1 MSSIPYKDASLP
13 IDARVEDLI
22 ARMTIDEKLAQ
33 LGGLWSRPMLAAD
46 GIDHARARELL
57 HHGIGQISRHT
68 ALMPPAQSARTMNA
82 IQGILIEETRLSI
95 PAIFHEESCAGFLAQ
110 DASCFPM
117 PLALAST
124 FEPELAEKMG
134 AVIRRQMLA
143 VGARHTL
150 APVVDVVRDARWG
163 RCEETFSE
171 DTYLVARMGVAYV
184 KGVQS
189 DDLARG
195 VICTGKHF
203 AGYSFSEGGLN
214 WAPSHIPHRELLDT
228 FIPPYAAMIAEA
240 NLRSVMNAY
249 QEIDGVPCGAS
260 TYLLDDILRGELG
273 FTGTVVSDYFTLP
286 SLHNYHNIAA
296 NPREAARLGLTAGI
310 DVELP
315 QLDVFGAPLREA
327 IDAGEVS
334 MELVDRAVR
343 RVLRAKFELGL
354 FEHPYVDAGAAAAV
368 FDMPEDRA
376 LARDIARA
384 SIVMLKNEK
393 QLLPLRDDLKRI
405 AVVGPTADSKRLL
418 QGDYHY
424 PSHHELLF
432 GPIPE
437 RPAQNSDATAHKLEG
452 SAAPVME
459 AGASS
464 GDLGDSIRARRRE
477 LDLSDLFPKMVTPL
491 DGLRAQLEAR
501 AEIRSAYGC
510 NAFDDDRAGF
520 DDAIATARWAEVVVL
535 CVGGK
540 SGLVKGCSSGE
551 ASDRAT
557 LQLPGVQEELVAAVA
572 AVGKPIVLV
581 ILDGRPLALT
591 NAIAKAD
598 AAILAFPPGE
608 EGGTAIA
615 EVLTG
620 RVNPAGRLPV
630 SMPRDQGQMPLYY
643 AHKPS
648 GQRSQFWGDY
658 ADLSC
663 KPLFPFGFG
672 LSYSTF
678 TYSEGQIHAREIAAD
693 GQLRISISI
702 TNDGPH
708 DGKEVVQLYLRD
720 KAGSVTRQVKEL
732 KGFARVAL
740 RATETRRVTFTLDM
754 SQAAFHGSDL
764 KFAVEPGEM
773 EVMIGASSE
782 DIRYRIDFRII
793 GARRHLRMLEVKPT
807 AVEISVGAVSED
819 R

>member
-1 MSSIPYKDASLP
+1 VSSIPYKNSSLP
-13 IDARVEDLI
+13 IDARVEDLL
-22 ARMTIDEKLAQ
+22 ARMTIDEKIAQ
-33 LGGLWSRPMLAAD
+33 LGGLWSRPMLGGD
-46 GIDHARARELL
+46 GIDHDRAREMLKN
-57 HHGIGQISRHT
+57 GVGQISRHT

-110 DASCFPM
+110 DATCFPM

-124 FEPELAEKMG
+124 FAPELVEKMG

-163 RCEETFSE
+163 RCEETFGE
-171 DTYLVARMGVAYV
+171 DTYLVSRMGVAYV
-184 KGVQS
+184 RGVQG

-203 AGYSFSEGGLN
+203 TGYSFSEGGLN

-240 NLRSVMNAY
+240 NLRSIMNAY

-260 TYLLDDILRGELG
+260 TYLLDEILRGELG

-315 QLDVFGAPLREA
+315 QLDVFGAPLHEA

-334 MELVDRAVR
+334 IELVHRAVR

-354 FEHPYVDAGAAAAV
+354 FEHPFVDAGAAASA
-368 FDMPEDRA
+368 FDTEADRA
-376 LARDIARA
+376 LAREIASA
-384 SIVMLKNEK
+384 SIVMLKNEQ
-393 QLLPLRDDLKRI
+393 QLLPLHDDLKRI
-405 AVVGPTADSKRLL
+405 AVIGPTADSRRLM

-424 PSHHELLF
+424 PTHHEILF

-437 RPAQNSDATAHKLEG
+437 RPAQSIDGSDQKLEG

-464 GDLGDSIRARRRE
+464 GELAESIAARRRD

-491 DGLRAQLEAR
+491 EGLRAQLGKHVEV
-501 AEIRSAYGC
+501 RSEYGC
-510 NAFDDDRAGF
+510 NAFDDDRSGL
-520 DDAIATARWAEVVVL
+520 DDAIAAARWAEIVIL

-540 SGLVKGCSSGE
+540 SGLIKGCSSGE
-551 ASDRAT
+551 ANDRAT
-557 LQLPGVQEELVAAVA
+557 LQLPGVQEELIAAVA
-572 AVGKPIVLV
+572 AVGRPVVIVV
-581 ILDGRPLALT
+581 LDGRPLALT
-591 NAIAKAD
+591 NAIAKAG
-598 AAILAFPPGE
+598 AAILAFPLGE
-608 EGGTAIA
+608 EGGVAIA

-630 SMPRDQGQMPLYY
+630 SLPRDQGQMPLYY

-658 ADLSC
+658 ADMSC
-663 KPLFPFGFG
+663 KPLFPFGYG
-672 LSYSTF
+672 LSYSIF
-678 TYSEGQIHAREIAAD
+678 TYSEGAIDTSVVAPD
-693 GQLRISISI
+693 GQLRVSISI
-702 TNDGPH
+702 ANDGPR
-708 DGKEVVQLYLRD
+708 DGDEVVQLYLRD
-720 KAGSVTRQVKEL
+720 KAGTVTRPVKEL
-732 KGFARVAL
+732 KGFARVSL
-740 RATETRRVTFTLDM
+740 RVGEKRRVVFTLDM
-754 SQAAFHGSDL
+754 SQAAFHGRDM

-773 EVMIGASSE
+773 EIMLGASSE
-782 DIRYRIDFRII
+782 DIRYRADFRIV
-793 GARRHLRMLEVKPT
+793 GARRNLRMLDVKPT
-807 AVEISVGAVSED
+807 RVEISD
-819 R
+819 

>member
-1 MSSIPYKDASLP
+1 MSAISYKDSSLP
-13 IDARVEDLI
+13 IDARVEDLL
-22 ARMTIDEKLAQ
+22 ARMTLDEKIAQ

-46 GIDHARARELL
+46 GIDHDRAREMLK
-57 HHGIGQISRHT
+57 HGVGQISRHT
-68 ALMPPAQSARTMNA
+68 ALMPPQQSARTMNA

-124 FEPELAEKMG
+124 FAPELVEKMG

-163 RCEETFSE
+163 RCEETFGE

-184 KGVQS
+184 KGVQG
-189 DDLARG
+189 DHLARG

-214 WAPSHIPHRELLDT
+214 WAPAHIPHRELLDT

-260 TYLLDDILRGELG
+260 IYLLDDILRSELG

-296 NPREAARLGLTAGI
+296 NPREAAKLGLTAGI

-315 QLDVFGAPLREA
+315 QLEVFGAPLREG

-334 MELVDRAVR
+334 LELVDRAVR
-343 RVLRAKFELGL
+343 RGLRAKFELGL
-354 FEHPYVDAGAAAAV
+354 FEHPYVDPGAAAAA
-368 FDMPEDRA
+368 FDTPDDRA
-376 LARDIARA
+376 LAREIACA
-384 SIVMLKNEK
+384 SIVMLKNEQ

-405 AVVGPTADSKRLL
+405 AVIGPTADSKRLL

-437 RPAQNSDATAHKLEG
+437 RPAQSADAAGHELEG

-459 AGASS
+459 ARASS
-464 GDLGDSIRARRRE
+464 GDLGESIAARRRE
-477 LDLSDLFPKMVTPL
+477 LDLSDRFPKMITPL
-491 DGLRAQLEAR
+491 EGLRAQLAPR
-501 AEIRSAYGC
+501 VEIRSAYGC
-510 NAFDDDRAGF
+510 NAFDDDRSGF
-520 DDAIATARWAEVVVL
+520 DDAIASARWAEVVVL

-540 SGLVKGCSSGE
+540 SGLIKGCSSGE
-551 ASDRAT
+551 ATDRAT

-572 AVGKPIVLV
+572 AVGNPIVLV

-591 NAIAKAD
+591 SVIAKAD
-598 AAILAFPPGE
+598 AALLAFPPGE

-615 EVLTG
+615 GVLTG
-620 RVNPAGRLPV
+620 RINPAGRLPV
-630 SMPRDQGQMPLYY
+630 SLPRDQGQMPLYY
-643 AHKPS
+643 THKPS

-658 ADLSC
+658 ADMSC

-678 TYSEGQIHAREIAAD
+678 TYSDGALDTAAVAPD
-693 GQLRISISI
+693 GRIRASISI
-702 TNDGPH
+702 TNNGPRNG
-708 DGKEVVQLYLRD
+708 DEVVQLYLRD
-720 KAGSVTRQVKEL
+720 KAGSVTRPVKEL
-732 KGFARVAL
+732 KVFARVSV
-740 RATETRRVTFTLDM
+740 RVGEKRRVTFTLDM
-754 SQAAFHGSDL
+754 SQAAFHGRDL
-764 KFAVEPGEM
+764 KFVVEPGEM
-773 EVMIGASSE
+773 EIMIGASSN
-782 DIRYRIDFRII
+782 DIRYRADFRII
-793 GARRHLRMLEVKPT
+793 GTRRHLRLLDVQSSSVM
-807 AVEISVGAVSED
+807 IS
-819 R
+819 

>member
-1 MSSIPYKDASLP
+1 MSLLPYKDPSQP
-13 IDARVEDLI
+13 IEARVADLL
-22 ARMTIDEKLAQ
+22 ARMTLDEKLAQ
-33 LGGLWSRPMLAAD
+33 LGGVWSRPMLTAD
-46 GIDHARARELL
+46 GIDRDRARELL
-57 HHGIGQISRHT
+57 KNGVGQISRHA

-82 IQGILIEETRLSI
+82 LQGILIEETRLSI
-95 PAIFHEESCAGFLAQ
+95 PAIFHEESCAGYLAQ
-110 DASCFPM
+110 DATCFPM

-124 FEPELAEKMG
+124 FAPELAEKMG

-163 RCEETFSE
+163 RCEETFGE

-184 KGVQS
+184 KGVQG

-228 FIPPYAAMIAEA
+228 FIPPYAAMISEA
-240 NLRSVMNAY
+240 NLRSIMNAY

-260 TYLLDDILRGELG
+260 SYLLDDVLRGELG

-296 NPREAARLGLTAGI
+296 NPREAAVLAMSAGI

-354 FEHPYVDAGAAAAV
+354 FEHPYVDAGAASEV
-368 FDMPEDRA
+368 FDTAEDRA
-376 LARDIARA
+376 LARQIACA

-405 AVVGPTADSKRLL
+405 AVIGPTADSKRLL
-418 QGDYHY
+418 QGDYHF
-424 PSHHELLF
+424 PTHHEILF

-437 RPAQNSDATAHKLEG
+437 RPTHVAPASHQLEG

-459 AGASS
+459 ASEES
-464 GDLGDSIRARRRE
+464 GDLGESILARRRE
-477 LDLSDLFPKMVTPL
+477 LDMSERFPKIVTPL
-491 DGLRAQLEAR
+491 DAIR
-501 AEIRSAYGC
+501 AELDSRTEIRGAYGC
-510 NAFDDDRAGF
+510 NAFDDDRSGF
-520 DDAIATARWAEVVVL
+520 DEAIAATRWAEVVIL

-540 SGLVKGCSSGE
+540 SGLARGCSSGE
-551 ASDRAT
+551 ANDRAT
-557 LQLPGVQEELVAAVA
+557 LQLPGVQEELVAAIA
-572 AVGKPIVLV
+572 AAGKPIVLV
-581 ILDGRPLALT
+581 VLDGRPLAVT

-608 EGGTAIA
+608 EGGSAIA
-615 EVLTG
+615 DALTG
-620 RVNPAGRLPV
+620 HINPSGRLPV

-663 KPLFPFGFG
+663 KPLFPFGYG
-672 LSYSTF
+672 LSYSRF
-678 TYSEGQIHAREIAAD
+678 THADGAIDAREVAS
-693 GQLRISISI
+693 GGLLRVSISV
-702 TNDGPH
+702 TNDGPR
-708 DGKEVVQLYLRD
+708 DGDEVVELYLRD
-720 KAGSVTRQVKEL
+720 KAGSVTRPVKEL
-732 KGFARVAL
+732 KGFARLSLKVG
-740 RATETRRVTFTLDM
+740 EQRRVTFSLDM
-754 SQAAFHGSDL
+754 SQAAFHGRDM

-782 DIRYRIDFRII
+782 DIRYRADFCIT
-793 GARRHLRMLEVKPT
+793 GPRRLLRLLDVKPT
-807 AVEISVGAVSED
+807 AVVVE
-819 R
+819 

>member
-1 MSSIPYKDASLP
+1 MASPAYKDSSLST
-13 IDARVEDLI
+13 DARIEDLL

-57 HHGIGQISRHT
+57 QHGIGQISRHT
-68 ALMPPAQSARTMNA
+68 ALMPPAQAARTMNA

-95 PAIFHEESCAGFLAQ
+95 PTIFHEESCAGFLAQ
-110 DASCFPM
+110 DATCFPM

-124 FEPELAEKMG
+124 FAPELAEKMG
-134 AVIRRQMLA
+134 RVIRRQMLA

-150 APVVDVVRDARWG
+150 APVVDVLRDARWG
-163 RCEETFSE
+163 RCEETFGE
-171 DTYLVARMGVAYV
+171 DTYLVGRMGVEYV
-184 KGVQS
+184 KGVQG

-214 WAPSHIPHRELLDT
+214 WAPSHIPLRELLDT
-228 FIPPYAAMIAEA
+228 FLPPYAAMIAEA

-260 TYLLDDILRGELG
+260 KYLLDDILRGELG

-286 SLHNYHNIAA
+286 SLHDYHNIAA
-296 NPREAARLGLTAGI
+296 GPREAARLGLTAGI

-334 MELVDRAVR
+334 IELVDRAVR

-354 FEHPYVDAGAAAAV
+354 FEHPYVDAGAAAVV
-368 FDMPEDRA
+368 FDTPDDRA
-376 LARDIARA
+376 LALEIARA
-384 SIVMLKNEK
+384 SIVLLKNEE
-393 QLLPLRDDLKRI
+393 QLLPLRNDLRRI
-405 AVVGPTADSKRLL
+405 ALIGPTADSKRLL

-432 GPIPE
+432 GLIPE
-437 RPAQNSDATAHKLEG
+437 RPKQNIDLADQKLEG
-452 SAAPVME
+452 GVAPVME

-464 GDLGDSIRARRRE
+464 GDLAESITARRRN
-477 LDLSDLFPKMVTPL
+477 LDLSDRFPKMVTPL
-491 DGLRAQLEAR
+491 EGLQAQFGDR

-510 NAFDDDRAGF
+510 NAFDDDRSGF
-520 DDAIATARWAEVVVL
+520 DGAIATARWADVVIL

-540 SGLVKGCSSGE
+540 SGLIRGCSSGE
-551 ASDRAT
+551 ANDRAT
-557 LQLPGVQEELVAAVA
+557 LQLPGVQVELVAAVA
-572 AVGKPIVLV
+572 AVARPIVLV
-581 ILDGRPLALT
+581 VLDGRPLALT

-620 RVNPAGRLPV
+620 RVNPSGRLPV
-630 SMPRDQGQMPLYY
+630 SLPRDQGQMPLYY

-663 KPLFPFGFG
+663 RPLFPFGFG

-678 TYSEGQIHAREIAAD
+678 IYSGGALNTTEVAPNGK
-693 GQLRISISI
+693 LCVSISI
-702 TNDGPH
+702 TNEGPRDG
-708 DGKEVVQLYLRD
+708 DEVVQLYVRD
-720 KAGSVTRQVKEL
+720 KAGSVTRPVKEL
-732 KGFARVAL
+732 KGFARISL
-740 RATETRRVTFTLDM
+740 RVGEKRQVMFTLDM
-754 SQAAFHGSDL
+754 SQAAFHGRDM

-773 EVMIGASSE
+773 EIMVGTSSD
-782 DIRYRIDFRII
+782 DIRYRADFRIV
-793 GARRHLRMLEVKPT
+793 GAPRVFRMLDVNPTIVKI
-807 AVEISVGAVSED
+807 E
-819 R
+819 

>member
-1 MSSIPYKDASLP
+1 MSSVSYKDSSLP
-13 IDARVEDLI
+13 IEARVEDLI
-22 ARMTIDEKLAQ
+22 ARMTIDEKIAQ
-33 LGGLWSRPMLAAD
+33 LGGVWSRPMIAGD
-46 GIDHARARELL
+46 GIDHDRAREILR
-57 HHGIGQISRHT
+57 HGVGQISRH
-68 ALMPPAQSARTMNA
+68 AELMPPAQSARTMNA

-110 DASCFPM
+110 NASCFPM
-117 PLALAST
+117 PLAIASA
-124 FEPELAEKMG
+124 FAPELAQKMG
-134 AVIRRQMLA
+134 IVIRRQMLA

-163 RCEETFSE
+163 RCEETFGE
-171 DTYLVARMGVAYV
+171 DTYLVTRMGVAYV
-184 KGVQS
+184 KGVQGL
-189 DDLARG
+189 DLTRG

-260 TYLLDDILRGELG
+260 KYLLDDLLRGELG

-286 SLHNYHNIAA
+286 SLHNYHNIAT
-296 NPREAARLGLTAGI
+296 NPREAAKLGLAAGV

-315 QLDVFGAPLREA
+315 QLEVFGAPLREA
-327 IDAGEVS
+327 IDAGEVAID
-334 MELVDRAVR
+334 LVDRAVR

-354 FEHPYVDAGAAAAV
+354 FEHPYVDAAAAAE
-368 FDMPEDRA
+368 FDSASDRV

-384 SIVMLKNEK
+384 SIVMLKNER

-405 AVVGPTADSKRLL
+405 AVIGPTADSKRLL

-424 PSHHELLF
+424 PTHHELLF
-432 GPIPE
+432 GLVPE
-437 RPAQNSDATAHKLEG
+437 RPAQNIVEIQTPVG

-459 AGASS
+459 AGTGSA
-464 GDLGDSIRARRRE
+464 DLGASIATTRRE
-477 LDLSDLFPKMVTPL
+477 RDLSDRFPKMVTPL
-491 DGLRAQLEAR
+491 EGLRAQLGSR
-501 AEIRSAYGC
+501 VEIRSAYGC
-510 NAFDDDRAGF
+510 NAFDENRSGF
-520 DDAIATARWAEVVVL
+520 DDAIAAARWAEMVVL

-540 SGLVKGCSSGE
+540 SGLARGSSSGE
-551 ASDRAT
+551 ANDRAT
-557 LQLPGVQEELVAAVA
+557 LQLPGVQEELVKAVA

-598 AAILAFPPGE
+598 AAILSFPPGE
-608 EGGTAIA
+608 EGGAAIA

-620 RVNPAGRLPV
+620 SVNPAGRLPV

-658 ADLSC
+658 ADLNC

-678 TYSEGQIHAREIAAD
+678 TYSNGSLDATEVSSD
-693 GQLRISISI
+693 GRLRVSIDVA
-702 TNDGPH
+702 NDGPRE
-708 DGKEVVQLYLRD
+708 GVEVVQLYLRD
-720 KAGSVTRQVKEL
+720 RAGSVTRPVKEL
-732 KGFARVAL
+732 KGFARMTFRVG
-740 RATETRRVTFTLDM
+740 EKRRVTFTLDM
-754 SQAAFHGSDL
+754 SQAAFHGGDL

-773 EVMIGASSE
+773 EIMIGASSE
-782 DIRYRIDFRII
+782 DIRYRAEFRIV
-793 GARRHLRMLEVKPT
+793 GARQHLRMLNVKPT
-807 AVEISVGAVSED
+807 SVTIS
-819 R
+819 

>member
-1 MSSIPYKDASLP
+1 
-13 IDARVEDLI
+13 
-22 ARMTIDEKLAQ
+22 MTLDEKLAQ
-33 LGGLWSRPMLAAD
+33 LGGLWSRPMLAGD
-46 GIDHARARELL
+46 GIDHDRARDLL
-57 HHGIGQISRHT
+57 RHGVGQISRHA

-95 PAIFHEESCAGFLAQ
+95 PAIFHEESCAGYLAQ
-110 DASCFPM
+110 DATCFPM

-124 FEPELAEKMG
+124 FAPELATKMG
-134 AVIRRQMLA
+134 VVIRRQMLA

-163 RCEETFSE
+163 RCEETFGE

-184 KGVQS
+184 KGVQG
-189 DDLARG
+189 DDLTCG

-214 WAPSHIPHRELLDT
+214 WAPAHIPHRELLDT

-260 TYLLDDILRGELG
+260 TYLLDEILRGELG

-296 NPREAARLGLTAGI
+296 TPREAAKLGLVAGI

-354 FEHPYVDAGAAAAV
+354 FEHPYVEAGAAAAL
-368 FDMPEDRA
+368 FDTPEDRT
-376 LARDIARA
+376 LAREIASA

-393 QLLPLRDDLKRI
+393 HLLPLRDELKRI
-405 AVVGPTADSKRLL
+405 AVIGPTANSKRLL

-437 RPAQNSDATAHKLEG
+437 RPAQNGHGTDHQLKG

-464 GDLGDSIRARRRE
+464 GDLGESIAARRLE
-477 LDLSDLFPKMVTPL
+477 VDLSDRFPKMVTPL
-491 DGLRAQLEAR
+491 DGLRAQLGSR
-501 AEIRSAYGC
+501 AEIRSAHGC
-510 NAFDDDRAGF
+510 NAFDDDRSGF
-520 DDAIATARWAEVVVL
+520 DAAIATARWAEIVVL
-535 CVGGK
+535 CLGGK
-540 SGLVKGCSSGE
+540 SGLIRGCSSGE
-551 ASDRAT
+551 ANDRAT
-557 LQLPGVQEELVAAVA
+557 LGLPGVQQELLAAVA
-572 AVGKPIVLV
+572 ATGKPLVLV

-591 NAIAKAD
+591 DAIEKAD

-615 EVLTG
+615 DVLTG
-620 RVNPAGRLPV
+620 RINPPGRLPV

-643 AHKPS
+643 SHKPS

-658 ADLSC
+658 ADMSC
-663 KPLFPFGFG
+663 KPLLPFGFG

-678 TYSEGQIHAREIAAD
+678 MYSD
-693 GQLRISISI
+693 GAIDPTEVPPDGRLRTSINI
-702 TNDGPH
+702 TNDGPR
-708 DGKEVVQLYLRD
+708 DGDEVVQLYLRD
-720 KAGSVTRQVKEL
+720 KAGSVTRPVKEL
-732 KGFARVAL
+732 KGFMRIPLRVGEKR
-740 RATETRRVTFTLDM
+740 RATFTLDM
-754 SQAAFHGSDL
+754 SQAAFHGRDL

-773 EVMIGASSE
+773 EVMIGTSSD
-782 DIRYRIDFRII
+782 DIRYRADFNII
-793 GARRHLRMLEVKPT
+793 GARRQLRLLDVTPT
-807 AVEISVGAVSED
+807 TVMV